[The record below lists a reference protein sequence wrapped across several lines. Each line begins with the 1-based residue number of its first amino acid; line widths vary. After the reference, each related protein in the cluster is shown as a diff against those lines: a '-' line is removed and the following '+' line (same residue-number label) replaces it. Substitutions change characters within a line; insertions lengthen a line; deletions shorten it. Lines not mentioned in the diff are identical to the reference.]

1 MARLKEYYQKELR
14 QKIKQKFDLKNI
26 NEVPKI
32 SKIVLNM
39 GVGEAIV
46 DSKKINSASE
56 DLMNITGQKP
66 LVTKAKQSIA
76 GFKLRK
82 GLNIGCKVTLRKS
95 RMYEFLDRL
104 IYIALPRVRDFKGLS
119 LKSFD
124 GNGNYSIGIKEQ
136 IIFPEIDYDKIDKVR
151 GMDISIVTSTD
162 NEEHA
167 FELLKG
173 FNLPFTKGVLRKS
186 VEVNKKDDSAS
197 LNQSSKVSSESN
209 KSSQTAQPDAS
220 ASEQAIVSESLES
233 KSEPSPSKSES
244 EKKSV
249 SESSEAQSEKNELT
263 ENKGE

>member
-1 MARLKEYYQKELR
+1 M
-14 QKIKQKFDLKNI
+14 
-26 NEVPKI
+26 
-32 SKIVLNM
+32 
-39 GVGEAIV
+39 
-46 DSKKINSASE
+46 
-56 DLMNITGQKP
+56 
-66 LVTKAKQSIA
+66 
-76 GFKLRK
+76 
-82 GLNIGCKVTLRKS
+82 
-95 RMYEFLDRL
+95 
-104 IYIALPRVRDFKGLS
+104 
-119 LKSFD
+119 
-124 GNGNYSIGIKEQ
+124 GIKEQ

-162 NEEHA
+162 NEDHA